1 MCRGSFTRQGD
12 AAYAQATGQQKFR
25 IWPTSPDHFFV
36 KEVGAELVFALGDSG
51 PAKSVTLLQ
60 NGASQTA
67 ARKP

>member
-1 MCRGSFTRQGD
+1 M
-12 AAYAQATGQQKFR
+12 
-25 IWPTSPDHFFV
+25 WPTSPDHFFLKDV
-36 KEVGAELVFALGDSG
+36 DAQLVFDLGESG